1 MTSPQILLLFIAMG
15 GLIAYLGDWLGRK
28 MGKKRLRI
36 GKLRPR
42 HTATFF
48 TVLMGM
54 LIPLATTFGI
64 VTQSAAVR
72 EWIVRGPELA
82 RERDRMETEIEENQI
97 ALAKLENDAEAST
110 AQLAKVEEMRNT
122 AAEARDRAV
131 RERNEER
138 GRLEAARAEISAAER
153 RERQIKARVESLRE
167 NERVLSASVTDL
179 RRELKASE
187 ENLVSSRR
195 EATRLYNETEGLKQN
210 SVDLTQQIQGLE
222 AERNALI
229 ARADQARREAQSAE
243 AEVQRLFDT
252 MLDLR
257 GTIDTLEGTLAGAA
271 EGIEAVRTSSVIYRK
286 DEELS
291 RLAIPAGLT
300 REQAREKVD
309 EVTKIA
315 DIAAKERGVRPDED
329 GKAAALGDRMRR
341 LPDGSVMMI
350 TVEDQKTAFVNEI
363 AGNNQELVL
372 IVTSF
377 YNYFSRDDMFVPL
390 NLNIY
395 PNHLVFSEGERVAE
409 TVIDGSMD
417 EEEILNAIILF
428 LRTKVRSSAEDS
440 GMIPVQGQDVS
451 IGEITYS
458 QMIDLVRR
466 IKQRAGPAKVVAE
479 ASRATKSSESLLLRF
494 KVQNP

>member
-82 RERDRMETEIEENQI
+82 RERDRMETEIEENQV

-110 AQLAKVEEMRNT
+110 AQLAKVEELRDS
-122 AAEARDRAV
+122 ASEARDRAV

-138 GRLEAARAEISAAER
+138 GRLEAARKEILAAEQ
-153 RERQIKARVESLRE
+153 RERQIKSRVESLRE
-167 NERVLSASVTDL
+167 NERLLTSNVSDL
-179 RRELKASE
+179 RGELKRSE
-187 ENLVSSRR
+187 ESLESSRK

-222 AERNALI
+222 TERNTLT
-229 ARADQARREAQSAE
+229 ARADQARREAQAAE

-257 GTIDTLEGTLAGAA
+257 GTIDILEGTLAGAA

-300 REQAREKVD
+300 REQARAKID
-309 EVTKIA
+309 EVAKIA
-315 DIAAKERGVRPDED
+315 DVAAKERGVRPDDE
-329 GKAAALGDRMRR
+329 GRAAALGDRMRR
-341 LPDGSVMMI
+341 LPDGTFMTI
-350 TVEDQKTAFVNEI
+350 TVEDQKNAFVNEI
-363 AGNNQELVL
+363 AENKQDLVL
-372 IVTSF
+372 IATSF
-377 YNYFSRDDMFVPL
+377 YNYFSRDDEFVPL

-395 PNHLVFSEGERVAE
+395 PNRLVFREGEMVAE
-409 TVIDGSMD
+409 TIIDGSKD
-417 EEEILNAIILF
+417 EEQILNDIILF
-428 LRTKVRSSAEDS
+428 LRTKVRLSAEDS

-466 IKQRAGPAKVVAE
+466 IKQRAGPAKVIAE
-479 ASRATKSSESLLLRF
+479 ASRATKSAESLLLRF